1 MFVSNNKARIL
12 HLRASQFVGGPERQ
26 ILHHAATA
34 ASPER
39 EVWIG
44 SFRDGP
50 IRPELLQC
58 AEQMGLSTFELSS
71 GRFDPRTIFE
81 LARRLRH
88 NEISLLCTHGYK
100 ANIVGWAASRLT
112 GCPQIAFVRGWTGE
126 SWRVQLYD
134 RLDRLVL
141 RWTDWVVCVSHAQAK
156 QLREKRKGRHAPVVI
171 ANAALLPRE
180 EVNPPIHRLRIRRAL
195 GLRED
200 AFLVC
205 AVGRL
210 SPEKG
215 HRYLLRAI
223 AALVDHIPTLRI
235 TFLGEG
241 HERKALEN
249 EVARLGVQNYVVFAG
264 FKKDIQPWI
273 QACDLLVNPSLTE
286 GVPNV
291 ILEAMALGTPVVAT
305 RVGGVP
311 DLVQDQQCGVLVPP
325 GDPEALAVAIHDL
338 FQRPTER
345 VRLAQNA
352 TKQLEEYSP
361 AKQNQRLLELY
372 ARALEGPRSQSAN
385 DSVILTVHS

>member
-156 QLREKRKGRHAPVVI
+156 ELREKRKGRHAPVVI

-215 HRYLLRAI
+215 HPTMDSGLRS
-223 AALVDHIPTLRI
+223 
-235 TFLGEG
+235 
-241 HERKALEN
+241 
-249 EVARLGVQNYVVFAG
+249 ARQPFTHRGRAKCNSGGNGSRNAG
-264 FKKDIQPWI
+264 GRDARGRSTGSGARP
-273 QACDLLVNPSLTE
+273 
-286 GVPNV
+286 
-291 ILEAMALGTPVVAT
+291 AMW
-305 RVGGVP
+305 
-311 DLVQDQQCGVLVPP
+311 C
-325 GDPEALAVAIHDL
+325 
-338 FQRPTER
+338 
-345 VRLAQNA
+345 
-352 TKQLEEYSP
+352 
-361 AKQNQRLLELY
+361 
-372 ARALEGPRSQSAN
+372 PRSSG
-385 DSVILTVHS
+385 